1 MRMKEE
7 LDNLMEDLTI
17 CKEQRAI
24 ASSVLDSEKNR
35 AFELEKL
42 VEDLRKELTDKSDE
56 LEKAKADAAIAAEN
70 LRAASEEI
78 DLKNKEIQLQRERF
92 DNELCSLQSSS
103 ENEKGNTARLLAE
116 LEEVRR
122 QFDSASQERGC
133 FERETLGLKR
143 GLEDRELKIEELH
156 LKLRKTLNDNAE
168 LKEVIVRLESRMDE
182 LNTVEKLNK
191 TLTVD
196 MAKELENLEEEK
208 HIRLSLEKECGI
220 LKKGNEEKSLA
231 LQEKQSCLESLEGEN
246 SQLKEEAMKLEER
259 VKALLEEKAAMENE
273 KDELKRED
281 ENLNVKL
288 SQMKNEYLELNEK
301 IGEMEQ
307 SLNHMVEKLN
317 SAELKMSESLHEKKT
332 IEEKLRQAVEERAA
346 LASQKSNIEMAL
358 EEFVKSTESRK
369 KRSGRSSAD
378 GSEGARSTPN
388 EGK

>member
-1 MRMKEE
+1 
-7 LDNLMEDLTI
+7 MEDLAI
-17 CKEQRAI
+17 CKEQQTA
-24 ASSVLDSEKNR
+24 ASSVLNTEKNR

-42 VEDLRKELTDKSDE
+42 VEELRKELADKSDE
-56 LEKAKADAAIAAEN
+56 LEKAKSDAAKAAEN
-70 LRAASEEI
+70 LREANEVI

-92 DNELCSLQSSS
+92 DNELCSLQSTS
-103 ENEKGNTARLLAE
+103 ESEKGNTARLLTE

-122 QFDSASQERGC
+122 QLDLANQERGH

-143 GLEDRELKIEELH
+143 DLEDRELKLEDVH
-156 LKLRKTLNDNAE
+156 LKLSKSLHDNSE
-168 LKEVIVRLESRMDE
+168 LKEVIVKLEGRVDE

-191 TLTVD
+191 SLTAD
-196 MAKELENLEEEK
+196 IAKELENLEEEK
-208 HIRLSLEKECGI
+208 QSRITLEKECEI
-220 LKKGNEEKSLA
+220 LKKGNEERSLA
-231 LQEKQSCLESLEGEN
+231 LQEKQNCLESLEGEN
-246 SQLKEEAMKLEER
+246 SQLKEEATKLGERMKI
-259 VKALLEEKAAMENE
+259 LLEEKATMENE
-273 KDELKRED
+273 KEELKRED
-281 ENLNVKL
+281 ENLNMKL

-317 SAELKMSESLHEKKT
+317 SAELRMNESLHEKET

-378 GSEGARSTPN
+378 LSEGARSTPN